1 MFDAE
6 HYARQAGAAAPA
18 DPEAARAHYL
28 AHGQAAGYS
37 PNRWIDEAW
46 LRATLPGGA
55 SGFDALCRAGTVR
68 APHWLFD
75 QALYRH
81 RYPDL
86 TDEALEA
93 GGFRDGFDHY
103 LRVGDREGR
112 SGSPFL
118 DPAFTLARL
127 PPVAAAHVAARG
139 CFAWYLEVLG
149 TVAEPDLSP
158 WFDPAWYLA
167 HTPQA
172 RRAPG
177 ALRHYLTAADP
188 GDPLPQFSE
197 RFYLDRYPDIAAA
210 VAAGTWRS
218 GYQHFLFHGAFEL
231 RQPSAALDLAQYMAT
246 DPAVAED
253 LARGRV
259 REAFSHYLQT
269 AGPNPAPAPDVRA
282 EVRALLPGR
291 VRAKLDF
298 TPAGPPALSVV
309 FAPRGGFAETLAALA
324 ALHADAAGRAE
335 LILIETG
342 AGDETGLVARY
353 LRGATVLDFGRDL
366 GPVAVVNAGLACA
379 AAPLLLVLDG
389 GVALVSGAVDAV
401 LARFAAEDPPAAL
414 IGRLLAEDGR
424 VIEAGR
430 ILWRD
435 GALAPYMAGA
445 SGLAPEVCF
454 RRRVTGGSLG
464 LLALRREVV
473 EAAGGLAVDFAD
485 PPAPGAALADL
496 LLRLEASAEY
506 DPALAGRVLT
516 PLAEEASGAERLRAR
531 HPDALAARPARD
543 PARALF
549 ARAPGARRILVI
561 EDTPPLR
568 RAGSGFVRSAEL
580 VAAMARLGCAV
591 SVMGMARG
599 GFELGALF
607 ADLPDTVELLHDRSA
622 DTLPAL
628 LAERAGFYDVV
639 WIARAHNL
647 RRLLPFLTGLPS
659 PPRLILDTEA
669 IAALREAEQARLTG
683 AAFDLPGALA
693 GEFAGAA
700 ACAGLVAVSAAEA
713 EILRGLG
720 LGPVTV
726 IGHSRRPTP
735 SARGFAERSGL
746 LFLGAM
752 HEPDSPN
759 HDALRWF
766 VAEVLPRV
774 EQALRWETRLTVAG
788 FTGPGVDLSALAGHA
803 RITLRGA
810 VAETAP
816 LFDQHRVFVA
826 PTRFA
831 AGLPYK
837 LHEAAGCG
845 LPIVASGLLARQ
857 LGWDDALLAAEA
869 DDPAGF
875 AEAVVRLYRDPAL
888 WERLRAAALARM
900 AAECDPART
909 EAALRSLLDLLE

>member
-1 MFDAE
+1 M
-6 HYARQAGAAAPA
+6 
-18 DPEAARAHYL
+18 
-28 AHGQAAGYS
+28 
-37 PNRWIDEAW
+37 
-46 LRATLPGGA
+46 
-55 SGFDALCRAGTVR
+55 
-68 APHWLFD
+68 
-75 QALYRH
+75 
-81 RYPDL
+81 
-86 TDEALEA
+86 
-93 GGFRDGFDHY
+93 
-103 LRVGDREGR
+103 RVGDREGR
-112 SGSPFL
+112 SGSLFL

-127 PPVAAAHVAARG
+127 PAGAAAHVAARG

-177 ALRHYLTAADP
+177 ALRHYLTAANP

-197 RFYLDRYPDIAAA
+197 RFYLERYPDIAAA

-231 RQPSAALDLAQYMAT
+231 RQPSAALDLARYMAT
-246 DPAVAED
+246 NPAVAED

-259 REAFSHYLQT
+259 RDAFSHYLQT
-269 AGPNPAPAPDVRA
+269 ARSERAPAADARA
-282 EVRALLPGR
+282 EARALLPGR

-298 TPAGPPALSVV
+298 TLAGPPALSVV

-342 AGDETGLVARY
+342 AGDETGLIARY
-353 LRGATVLDFGRDL
+353 LRGAAVLDFGRDL
-366 GPVAVVNAGLACA
+366 GPIAVVNAGLACA
-379 AAPLLLVLDG
+379 TAPLLLVLDG

-401 LARFAAEDPPAAL
+401 LTRFAAEDPPAAL

-435 GALAPYMAGA
+435 GALTPDMVGA

-454 RRRVTGGSLG
+454 RRRVAGGSLG
-464 LLALRREVV
+464 LLVVRRAVA

-496 LLRLEASAEY
+496 LLRLGAPAEY

-516 PLAEEASGAERLRAR
+516 PFAEEASGAELLRVR
-531 HPDALAARPARD
+531 HSDALAARPARD

-549 ARAPGARRILVI
+549 ARASAARRILLI

-580 VAAMARLGCAV
+580 VAAMARRGCAV

-607 ADLPDTVELLHDRSA
+607 ADLPDTVELLHDRTA

-628 LAERAGFYDVV
+628 LAERAGFYDVI
-639 WIARAHNL
+639 WIARAHNF
-647 RRLLPFLTGLPS
+647 RRLAQFLTDLPA

-669 IAALREAEQARLTG
+669 IAPLREAARAGLTG
-683 AAFDLPGALA
+683 AAFDLPAALTA
-693 GEFAGAA
+693 EFAGAA
-700 ACAGLVAVSAAEA
+700 ACAALVAVSPAEA

-726 IGHSRRPTP
+726 IGHSRRPEPTP
-735 SARGFAERSGL
+735 RGFAGRAGM

-774 EQALRWETRLTVAG
+774 EAALRWETRLTVAG
-788 FTGPGVDLSALAGHA
+788 FTGPGVDLSALAGHP

-810 VAETAP
+810 VADTAP
-816 LFDQHRVFVA
+816 LFDQHRLFVA
-826 PTRFA
+826 PTRYA
-831 AGLPYK
+831 DGLPYK
-837 LHEAAGCG
+837 LHEAAGYG
-845 LPIVASGLLARQ
+845 LPIVASGILARQ
-857 LGWDDALLAAEA
+857 LGWDDALLTAET
-869 DDPAGF
+869 DDPAAF
-875 AEAVVRLYRDPAL
+875 AAAVVRLYRDAAL
-888 WERLRAAALARM
+888 WEALRAAALARV
-900 AAECDPART
+900 AEDCDPART
-909 EAALRSLLDLLE
+909 EAALRALLELPG